1 MRAGHL
7 ALAHAKIGEPDVG
20 LKLLDQALAQIEET
34 QERFFEAELHRIR
47 GEILIE
53 GGKRRAGE
61 EALQSALRV
70 ASRQQARLWE
80 LRAATRLARLW
91 RGQGRTAAARDLLAP
106 VYGWFTEGFD
116 TADLKDAKALMD
128 ELGG

>member
-7 ALAHAKIGEPDVG
+7 ALAHTKIGEPDVG

-116 TADLKDAKALMD
+116 TADLKEAKALMD

>member
-80 LRAATRLARLW
+80 SRAATRLARLW

-116 TADLKDAKALMD
+116 TADLKEAKALMD